1 MLYKLRIDVTEDENG
16 VGYLTYGIDVYRLE
30 RTVPDVF
37 TDRNKAA
44 MLIDL
49 CKQLQPDPEHLND
62 VILEQCL

>member
-1 MLYKLRIDVTEDENG
+1 MLYKLRIDVVLDEEG
-16 VGYLTYGIDVYRLE
+16 ARHLTYGIDVYRLE

-49 CKQLQPDPEHLND
+49 CNQLQPDLEHLND
-62 VILEQCL
+62 VILDAIQ